1 MTYMAI
7 NQFALLNVRRLS
19 ESLYF
24 NHHTFNKNRRGLSV
38 WNSSFVEGGIKEL
51 TDFLNRP
58 VFDVSFDSLI
68 DIKWDHPTAFCFH
81 LPK

>member
-1 MTYMAI
+1 MAI
-7 NQFALLNVRRLS
+7 NQFALLNARRLS

-51 TDFLNRP
+51 TDFDP
-58 VFDVSFDSLI
+58 
-68 DIKWDHPTAFCFH
+68 
-81 LPK
+81 